1 MKYLTI
7 ALSALL
13 LLPSHAIAGVNDIAK
28 MRQLRTGD
36 FQVNCLN
43 GSVETVSAANIIQDN
58 VCRKSTPTPTL
69 GLICTGDNFHNHYN
83 ITRIS
88 DGYKFGSTVFGKQ
101 MPLEKCKQAIANSQ
115 QGLICTGDNFHDHYN
130 ITRISDGYKFGS
142 TEFGKQVTFDQCL
155 SSIRE
160 MR

>member
-13 LLPSHAIAGVNDIAK
+13 LLPSHAVADVNDIVK

-58 VCRKSTPTPTL
+58 VCRKSTPTL
-69 GLICTGDNFHNHYN
+69 GLICTGDNFH
-83 ITRIS
+83 
-88 DGYKFGSTVFGKQ
+88 
-101 MPLEKCKQAIANSQ
+101 
-115 QGLICTGDNFHDHYN
+115 DNYN

-155 SSIRE
+155 SSIKE